1 MLFRNAK
8 GELKE
13 INKLN
18 YVNDNNYY
26 LAIKNFISADK
37 NENDF
42 DKSTNK
48 LLDKIA
54 NIISN

>member
-18 YVNDNNYY
+18 YVNDDNYY
-26 LAIKNFISADK
+26 LAIKNFISVNK

-42 DKSTNK
+42 DKSTNN

>member
-26 LAIKNFISADK
+26 LAIKNFMSAD
-37 NENDF
+37 NNDNDF
-42 DKSTNK
+42 DKTTNK
-48 LLDKIA
+48 LLDKIE